1 MKIVLYWFYYL
12 TYLNHLK
19 GTVLFEGISGESVKN
34 FEKVLASPEI
44 SRDGSVGP
52 VSRY

>member
-19 GTVLFEGISGESVKN
+19 GTVVSDIFKGISGESVKN

-44 SRDGSVGP
+44 RC
-52 VSRY
+52 